1 MSEAADYDVAIVG
14 LGPVGAIF
22 ANLLARYGFKIAV
35 VERVASIYDKPR
47 AITLDHEALRV
58 FQAIGLADY
67 MDSVIAPHNGSHYLG
82 VDGDLIKIFDP
93 MPPPYPL
100 GWIPNATFVQP
111 DAENALREKLSE
123 YRQADVFLA
132 ASGVS
137 LLQDEASVSLSVQ
150 SEARGEFTIS
160 ARYLVGCDGA
170 NSFVRRQLGVGLED
184 LAFDEWWMVVD
195 TLTSEPEK
203 RPAKSFQYCRPSR
216 PGTFVPGPGRLR
228 RWEIK
233 LLPGEDP
240 EKAGAADNVLRLL
253 KGFTDTSDLTIWRSA
268 VYRFHALL
276 GQSWRDRRVFL
287 MGDAVHQTPPFLGQ
301 GLCAGIRDAANLA
314 WKLALVRR
322 GEADDALLD
331 SYEIERKPHVRAVVA
346 SAKEFG
352 TIIGELDP
360 AAAAA
365 RDARLRAELK
375 SGQAL
380 TIRQK
385 FIPDLAGGL
394 IAQDAKLAGRLFVQP
409 RVRTADGR
417 VKRLDDEL
425 KPEFAIVAR
434 TDAAM
439 SGLSEAALSS
449 WQALGGERIV
459 IVASG
464 EGSSAEGI
472 LLVVETERLFADWMS
487 DNGVE
492 TVIVRPDR
500 YVFGGAE
507 TADQLNRLVAD
518 LVGRLQVGRVAV
530 DATA

>member
-1 MSEAADYDVAIVG
+1 MNEAADYDVAIVG
-14 LGPVGAIF
+14 YGPVGAVF
-22 ANLLARYGFKIAV
+22 ANLLAGYGLRIAV
-35 VERVASIYDKPR
+35 VERAASIYDKPR

-100 GWIPNATFVQP
+100 AWIPNATFVQP
-111 DAENALREKLSE
+111 DAENALRQKLSQ
-123 YRQADVFLA
+123 YGHADIFLTA
-132 ASGVS
+132 TGVA
-137 LLQDEASVSLSVQ
+137 LAQDEEIVSLSVR
-150 SEARGEFTIS
+150 SEMAGEFTIRS
-160 ARYLVGCDGA
+160 RYLVGCDGA
-170 NSFVRRQLGVGLED
+170 NSFVRKQLGVALED

-195 TLTSEPEK
+195 TLTSEPDK
-203 RPAKSFQYCRPSR
+203 RPAKSFQYCWPSR

-240 EKAGAADNVLRLL
+240 EEAGAADNVLRLL
-253 KGFTDTSDLTIWRSA
+253 KGFTDTSDLSIWRSA

-276 GQSWRDRRVFL
+276 GQSWRDRRVLL
-287 MGDAVHQTPPFLGQ
+287 MGDAVHQMPPFLGQ

-314 WKLALVRR
+314 WKLALVLR
-322 GEADDALLD
+322 GNAADSLLD
-331 SYEIERKPHVRAVVA
+331 SYESERKPHVRAVVA

-360 AAAAA
+360 EAAAK

-375 SGQAL
+375 SGKAV

-385 FIPDLAGGL
+385 FIPDLADGL
-394 IAQDAKLAGRLFVQP
+394 IAPDAKLAGRLFVQP
-409 RVRTADGR
+409 RVRAADGR
-417 VKRLDDEL
+417 IKRLDDAVSA
-425 KPEFAIVAR
+425 EFAIVTR
-434 TDAAM
+434 TRAAM

-449 WQALGGERIV
+449 WRALGGERTV
-459 IVASG
+459 ITASG
-464 EGSSAEGI
+464 EGSNAEGI
-472 LLVVETERLFADWMS
+472 LTVVETERLFADWMS

-492 TVIVRPDR
+492 AVIVRPDR
-500 YVFGGAE
+500 YVFGGVA
-507 TADQLNRLVAD
+507 TASELNRLVAD
-518 LVGRLQVGRVAV
+518 LVGKLQGRP
-530 DATA
+530 

>member
-1 MSEAADYDVAIVG
+1 MSQAANYDVAIVG

-22 ANLLARYGFKIAV
+22 ANLLARYGLKIAV
-35 VERVASIYDKPR
+35 VERAAAIYDKPR

-67 MDSVIAPHNGSHYLG
+67 MDATIAPHNGSHYLG

-111 DAENALREKLSE
+111 DAESALREKLSE
-123 YRQADVFLA
+123 YGDVDICLA

-137 LLQDEASVSLSVQ
+137 FAQDEETVSLSVWSQ
-150 SEARGEFTIS
+150 TRGEFTIR

-170 NSFVRRQLGVGLED
+170 NSFVRKQLGVGLED

-195 TLTSEPEK
+195 TLTSEPNK
-203 RPAKSFQYCRPSR
+203 RPAKSFQYCWPSR

-240 EKAGAADNVLRLL
+240 EITGAADNVLQLL

-276 GQSWRDRRVFL
+276 GRSWRDRRVFL

-301 GLCAGIRDAANLA
+301 GLCAGVRDAANLA
-314 WKLALVRR
+314 WKLAFVLR
-322 GEADDALLD
+322 GHADESLLD
-331 SYEIERKPHVRAVVA
+331 SYETERKPHVRAVVD

-360 AAAAA
+360 GAAAK

-375 SGQAL
+375 SGQAV

-385 FIPDLAGGL
+385 FIPDLACGL
-394 IAQDAKLAGRLFVQP
+394 IAKDTKLAGRLFVQP
-409 RVRTADGR
+409 RVRVVDGR
-417 VKRLDDEL
+417 IKRLDDEL
-425 KPEFAIVAR
+425 KLEFAIVTR
-434 TDAAM
+434 TGEAI
-439 SGLSEAALSS
+439 SGLSDASLSS
-449 WQALGGERIV
+449 WQRLGGERVV
-459 IVASG
+459 IAASG
-464 EGSSAEGI
+464 ESLNADGV
-472 LLVVETERLFADWMS
+472 LTVVETERLFADWMHDS
-487 DNGVE
+487 EVE
-492 TVIVRPDR
+492 AVIVRPDR

-507 TADQLNRLVAD
+507 TADKLNDLVAE
-518 LVGRLQVGRVAV
+518 LAGKLWGRC
-530 DATA
+530 

>member
-1 MSEAADYDVAIVG
+1 VNEAYDVAIVG

-22 ANLLARYGFKIAV
+22 ANLLARYGLRIAV
-35 VERVASIYDKPR
+35 VERAAAIYDKPR

-58 FQAIGLADY
+58 FQAIGLADT
-67 MDSVIAPHNGSHYLG
+67 MDATIAPHNGSHYLG
-82 VDGDLIKIFDP
+82 VDGELIKIFDP

-123 YRQADVFLA
+123 YGDADVFLA

-137 LLQDEASVSLSVQ
+137 FAQDDEMVSLSVR
-150 SEARGEFTIS
+150 SETRGEFTLHV
-160 ARYLVGCDGA
+160 RYLVGCDGA
-170 NSFVRRQLGVGLED
+170 NSFVRKQLGIGLED

-195 TLTSEPEK
+195 TLTGEPDK
-203 RPAKSFQYCRPSR
+203 RPAKSFQYCWPSR

-240 EKAGAADNVLRLL
+240 EEAGSADNVLRLL
-253 KGFTDTSDLTIWRSA
+253 QGFTDTSDLTIWRSA

-314 WKLALVRR
+314 WKLALVLR
-322 GEADDALLD
+322 GEAGDAVLD
-331 SYEIERKPHVRAVVA
+331 SYETERKPHVRAVVA

-360 AAAAA
+360 DAAAK

-375 SGQAL
+375 SGQAV

-385 FIPDLAGGL
+385 FIPDLADGL
-394 IAQDAKLAGRLFVQP
+394 IAEDAKLAGRLFVQP
-409 RVRTADGR
+409 HVRAVDGR
-417 VKRLDDEL
+417 IKRLDDEL
-425 KPEFAIVAR
+425 KSEFAIVTR
-434 TDAAM
+434 TQEAM

-449 WQALGGERIV
+449 WRKLGGERVV
-459 IVASG
+459 ITASG
-464 EGSSAEGI
+464 ESSRGEI
-472 LLVVETERLFADWMS
+472 LNVVETGQLFADWMH

-492 TVIVRPDR
+492 AVIVRPDR
-500 YVFGGAE
+500 YVFGGAA
-507 TADQLNRLVAD
+507 TAGQLNTLVAD
-518 LVGRLQVGRVAV
+518 IVGRLQGRR
-530 DATA
+530 

>member
-1 MSEAADYDVAIVG
+1 MNEAYDVAIVG

-22 ANLLARYGFKIAV
+22 ANLLARYGLKIAV
-35 VERVASIYDKPR
+35 VERAAAIYDKPR

-67 MDSVIAPHNGSHYLG
+67 MDATIAPHNGSHYLG

-123 YRQADVFLA
+123 YRDADIFLA

-137 LLQDEASVSLSVQ
+137 FAQDNETVSLSVR
-150 SEARGEFTIS
+150 SEIKGEFTIH

-170 NSFVRRQLGVGLED
+170 NSFVRKQLGIGLED

-195 TLTSEPEK
+195 TLTSEPDK
-203 RPAKSFQYCRPSR
+203 RPAKSFQYCWPSR

-240 EKAGAADNVLRLL
+240 EETGAADNVLRLL
-253 KGFTDTSDLTIWRSA
+253 KRFTDTSDLTIWRSA

-314 WKLALVRR
+314 WKLALVLR
-322 GEADDALLD
+322 GDADDCLFD
-331 SYEIERKPHVRAVVA
+331 SYETERKPHVRAVVA

-360 AAAAA
+360 DAAAK

-375 SGQAL
+375 SGQAV

-385 FIPDLAGGL
+385 FIPDLADGL
-394 IAQDAKLAGRLFVQP
+394 IAKDSKLAGRLFVQP
-409 RVRTADGR
+409 RVRAADGR
-417 VKRLDDEL
+417 IKRLDDEL
-425 KPEFAIVAR
+425 KLEFAIVTR
-434 TDAAM
+434 TREAM

-449 WQALGGERIV
+449 WRRLGGERIV
-459 IVASG
+459 IAASG
-464 EGSSAEGI
+464 ESSNADGI
-472 LLVVETERLFADWMS
+472 LTLVETGQLFADWMR

-492 TVIVRPDR
+492 AVIVRPDR
-500 YVFGGAE
+500 YVFGGAA
-507 TADQLNRLVAD
+507 TAGQLNALVAD
-518 LVGRLQVGRVAV
+518 LVGRLQGGR
-530 DATA
+530 